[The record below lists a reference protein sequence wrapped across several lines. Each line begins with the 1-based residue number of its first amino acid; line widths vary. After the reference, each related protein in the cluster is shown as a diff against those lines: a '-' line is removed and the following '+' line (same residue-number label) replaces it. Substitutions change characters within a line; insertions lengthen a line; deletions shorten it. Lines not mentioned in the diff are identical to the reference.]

1 MKICLIN
8 GNSQDEST
16 TRSLVQIA
24 QFMLEKRQ
32 IETLF
37 FDVSIHE
44 LPIFKIDHNEHAE
57 VKKLRSYASL
67 ADGFFICTPDY
78 HNGMSGALKNALDY
92 LGKPYFKGK
101 PAAIAATAG
110 GGKGGI
116 NALNNLRIVLRG
128 MHALTLSEQIVID
141 DQYFDNE
148 SKLIDKNI
156 NEQLDDM
163 IDQLINITSRINPSQ
178 LC

>member
-8 GNSQDEST
+8 GNAQDKST
-16 TRSLVQIA
+16 TRSLVKTV
-24 QFMLEKRQ
+24 QFMLEKQQ

-37 FDVSIHE
+37 FDVGIHE
-44 LPIFKIDHNEHAE
+44 LPIFKEGNNEHAG
-57 VKKLRSYASL
+57 VKKLRSCASL

-128 MHALTLSEQIVID
+128 MHAFTLPEQMVID
-141 DQYFDNE
+141 NQYFDNE
-148 SKLIDKNI
+148 LKLTDEKII
-156 NEQLDDM
+156 RQLDD
-163 IDQLINITSRINPSQ
+163 LIEQFIHTAKRF
-178 LC
+178 L